1 MLAILYLILCL
12 VYGISLISLCIPD
25 VRRLYAAC
33 SPSKKTVSKI
43 PAYIFVVPAGSV
55 IGMILVATFNYYL
68 TLALSHGMHNGD
80 FCKRLSVLITFA
92 VFVVL
97 IATNLM
103 LCLKRDPS
111 SKENSSLPEYKN
123 TIGNTLYYGICTVV
137 FTVASAFL
145 MFYTYKI
152 SGGELMAGYSTFSDL
167 SPHTAMVSSFGVGF
181 NFPTQYMHFS
191 GDGIQYHFFFYY
203 LCGMLQY
210 LGLPIDWAI
219 NIPSIAV
226 MVSAF
231 ELMGLIS
238 VLLFRRRASFAIAPV
253 LVLFRSSLNVFQHI
267 KELHELGI
275 PAKAIAE
282 SILHSSVW
290 YGNTPYDSWGI
301 WAVNVYANQRHLML
315 GVSCILILM
324 LLTIPFLRRMDIRLL
339 KAERK
344 ALVKTFLWS
353 REAWLW
359 SKDDPMHP
367 MGILLLS
374 CLIASVMPFFHGS
387 ALIALLL
394 VLLVMAIFSES
405 RIIYASVAACSVT
418 SAFIQTK
425 IFAGTASNV
434 VKFQPVSGF
443 VMTDKTPKGTLT
455 YLVTITGLTLI
466 IAVIFAIALLVR
478 DLIKNKP
485 IYRTLLALAFGA
497 PFVFAFNYQVSL
509 EMLANHKFIQ
519 ISLILLDIFVAGA
532 LSMLLVPPVKQKDP
546 SATGEDNKGKLNRPV
561 YILVRAAAAV
571 VACILLVPLTATG
584 ISEWATYINLNK
596 NYITVDTKSE
606 VVRWIEENTDPGDV
620 FLTPQWAMDRFYLA
634 GRPAYYGHAYY
645 AWSAGHDTRT
655 REQIY
660 YWLISGCGG
669 DIDEFRRYC
678 QEREI
683 RYLIYDPDYYS
694 YQYPEGVDF
703 NAEFFSSNLQQV
715 AYFSGEDGTIIYKIY

>member
-1 MLAILYLILCL
+1 MLAILYLMLCL
-12 VYGISLISLCIPD
+12 IYGISLVSLCIPD

-43 PAYIFVVPAGSV
+43 PTYIFTIPAGSV
-55 IGMILVATFNYYL
+55 IGMLLVVTFNYYA
-68 TLALSHGMHNGD
+68 TLALSNFFTNGD

-103 LCLKRDPS
+103 KCLKRDPGT
-111 SKENSSLPEYKN
+111 KENSSIPEYKN
-123 TIGNTLYYGICTVV
+123 TIGSTIYYGLCTVA

-145 MFYTYKI
+145 MFYTYRI
-152 SGGELMAGYSTFSDL
+152 SGGELLAGFSTFSDL

-191 GDGIQYHFFFYY
+191 GDGIQYHFFFYF

-210 LGLPIDWAI
+210 LGLPLDWAI
-219 NIPSIAV
+219 NIPSMIV

-238 VLLFRRRASFAIAPV
+238 VLLFRRRASFAVAPV
-253 LVLFRSSLNVFQHI
+253 LVLFRSSLNVFIHI
-267 KELHELGI
+267 KDLADLKV
-275 PAKAIAE
+275 PAKGIAE

-290 YGNTPYDSWGI
+290 YGKTPYDNWGI

-315 GVSCILILM
+315 GVSCIL
-324 LLTIPFLRRMDIRLL
+324 LLLLFTIPLLRRMGIRLL

-344 ALVKTFLWS
+344 DIVKTFIAT

-359 SKDDPMHP
+359 SKEDPLHP
-367 MGILLLS
+367 MGLLILAV
-374 CLIASVMPFFHGS
+374 LIAAAMPFFHGS
-387 ALIALLL
+387 ALIAVLL

-405 RIIYASVAACSVT
+405 RIIYAATAAGAVLS
-418 SAFIQTK
+418 SFIQTK
-425 IFAGTASNV
+425 IFAGGAGNV
-434 VKFQPVSGF
+434 VNFQYIPGF
-443 VMTDKTPKGTLT
+443 VMEDKTPKGTLI
-455 YLVTITGLTLI
+455 YLVTITGFTLI
-466 IAVIFAIALLVR
+466 VALIFTIALLVR
-478 DLIKNKP
+478 DIMKKKP
-485 IYRTLLALAFGA
+485 VYRSILAVAFAA
-497 PFVFAFNYQVSL
+497 PMVFAFNYQVSL

-519 ISLILLDIFVAGA
+519 ITLILLDIFVAGA
-532 LSMLLVPPVKQKDP
+532 VSVLFVPPVKKKDEA
-546 SATGEDNKGKLNRPV
+546 STAEENKGKFTKPV
-561 YILVRAAAAV
+561 YILIRVAAIILGAV
-571 VACILLVPLTATG
+571 LLVPLTATG
-584 ISEWATYINLNK
+584 VSEWATYINLNK
-596 NYITVDTKSE
+596 NYVVVNTESE
-606 VVRWIEENTDPGDV
+606 VVKWIEANTEPGDV

-660 YWLISGCGG
+660 YWLISGCNN

-683 RYLIYDPDYYS
+683 RYLIYDPDFYS
-694 YQYPEGVDF
+694 FDYPVGVDF
-703 NAEFFSSNLQQV
+703 NEEFFSQNLQQV
-715 AYFSGEDGTIIYKIY
+715 AYFSGERGTIIYKIY

>member
-1 MLAILYLILCL
+1 MLAILYLTLCL
-12 VYGISLISLCIPD
+12 IYGISLISLCIPD

-43 PAYIFVVPAGSV
+43 PTYIFTLSAGSV
-55 IGMILVATFNYYL
+55 IGMLIVGMFNYYT
-68 TLALSHGMHNGD
+68 TLILSRFFTDGD

-103 LCLKRDPS
+103 FCLRRDPE

-145 MFYTYKI
+145 MFYTYRI
-152 SGGELMAGYSTFSDL
+152 SDGELLAGFSTFSDL

-191 GDGIQYHFFFYY
+191 GDGIQYHFFFYFF
-203 LCGMLQY
+203 CGMLQY
-210 LGLPIDWAI
+210 LGLPLDWAI
-219 NIPSIAV
+219 NIPSMAV
-226 MVSAF
+226 MVCAF

-238 VLLFRRRASFAIAPV
+238 VLLFRRRAAFAVAPV
-253 LVLFRSSLNVFQHI
+253 LVLFRSSFNVFLHM
-267 KELHELGI
+267 KELTSSGLSS
-275 PAKAIAE
+275 KSAIE
-282 SILHSSVW
+282 SILHSSEW
-290 YGNTPYDSWGI
+290 YGATPYDNWGI

-324 LLTIPFLRRMDIRLL
+324 LLTIPFLRRMGIRLL
-339 KAERK
+339 KCEK
-344 ALVKTFLWS
+344 KDIFKTFIAT

-359 SKDDPMHP
+359 SKEDPLHP
-367 MGILLLS
+367 LGLLIL
-374 CLIASVMPFFHGS
+374 ASVIGAVMPFYHGS
-387 ALIALLL
+387 ALIAVLL
-394 VLLVMAIFSES
+394 VLLVMAVFSES
-405 RIIYASVAACSVT
+405 RIIYASVAACSVL
-418 SAFIQTK
+418 SSFIQTK
-425 IFAGTASNV
+425 IFAGGADNV
-434 VKFQPVSGF
+434 VNLQYVPGF
-443 VMTDKTPKGTLT
+443 VCEDKTPAGVLH
-455 YLVTITGLTLI
+455 YLLIVTGLTLI
-466 IAVIFAIALLVR
+466 IAFVFAIALLVR
-478 DLIKNKP
+478 DIMKKKP
-485 IYRTLLALAFGA
+485 VYRSILAVAFTA
-497 PFVFAFNYQVSL
+497 PMVFAFNYQVSL

-519 ISLILLDIFVAGA
+519 ITLILLDIFVAGA
-532 LSMLLVPPVKQKDP
+532 ISVLFVPPVKKKDEA
-546 SATGEDNKGKLNRPV
+546 ATAEENKGKFTKPV
-561 YILVRAAAAV
+561 YILIRVATILAAAV
-571 VACILLVPLTATG
+571 LFVPLTATG
-584 ISEWATYINLNK
+584 VSEWASYINRNK
-596 NYITVDTKSE
+596 NYVIVNTESD
-606 VVRWIEENTDPGDV
+606 VVKWIEENTEPGDV

-660 YWLISGCGG
+660 YWLISGCNS

-683 RYLIYDPDYYS
+683 RYLIYDPDFYT

-703 NAEFFSSNLQQV
+703 NAEFFSQNLQQV
-715 AYFSGEDGTIIYKIY
+715 AYFSGERGTIIYRIY